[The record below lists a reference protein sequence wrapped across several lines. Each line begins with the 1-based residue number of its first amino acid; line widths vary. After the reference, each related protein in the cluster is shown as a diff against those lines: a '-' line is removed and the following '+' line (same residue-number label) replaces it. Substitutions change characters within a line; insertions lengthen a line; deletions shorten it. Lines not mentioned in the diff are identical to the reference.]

1 MGVLYDAVMKGVL
14 LAVLLS
20 SLSFGAC
27 SNADL
32 EDRVKKLEDTNKK
45 YAEAL
50 DALQQAYDQQK
61 QQARAQTEER
71 ERTEPAPDAV
81 FAVDIADDIKGGQI
95 EGPMTAGVT
104 IVEAWDFA

>member
-1 MGVLYDAVMKGVL
+1 MKRALALFVLA
-14 LAVLLS
+14 
-20 SLSFGAC
+20 AC

-32 EDRVKKLEDTNKK
+32 EDRVSKLEATNKK

-61 QQARAQTEER
+61 QQAGKQAEER
-71 ERTEPAPDAV
+71 DRSEPAPDAV
-81 FAVDIADDIKGGQI
+81 FAVDVADDIRGGQV
-95 EGPMTAGVT
+95 EGSPNAGVT